1 MLNHMSRILPLN
13 AILTRFFLLLLVLSI
28 NACAIFGDPS
38 PLDETKGWSEQK
50 LYATGQEKMQD
61 KNYDKAIEYFKKLDT
76 RYPHGVYATQAQLEI
91 AYAYY
96 KKSEPVLCVS
106 TMDRFIKMHPNH
118 PSIDYAYY
126 IKGLAVFNERG
137 FMEKL
142 TKQEINDRD
151 PKSLRVSFN
160 AFKELT
166 ERYPNSRYYKD
177 ATQRMVYLVNTLAQH
192 EMHVARYYM
201 QRKAYVAALN
211 RTKYVLETY
220 PNSSAIED
228 ALVTMVS
235 AYDEMDMQDLK
246 ADTLRVLKTNYPEN
260 PLITGKIVQE
270 EKAWWKFWESL
281 Y

>member
-1 MLNHMSRILPLN
+1 MSRILPLN
-13 AILTRFFLLLLVLSI
+13 ALCTRAFILLAVFTMS
-28 NACAIFGDPS
+28 ACALFGSPT

-61 KNYDKAIEYFKKLDT
+61 KNYDKAIEYFQKLDS
-76 RYPHGVYATQAQLEI
+76 RYPHGVYATQAQLEVG
-91 AYAYY
+91 YAYY
-96 KKSEPVLCVS
+96 KKNEPVLCVS

-126 IKGLAVFNERG
+126 MKGLAVFNERG

-151 PKSLRVSFN
+151 PKSLRISFN

-166 ERYPNSRYYKD
+166 ERFPNSRYHKD

-220 PNSSAIED
+220 PNSSSIEE

-235 AYDEMDMQDLK
+235 AYDAMDMQDLK
-246 ADTLRVLKTNYPEN
+246 ADTLRVLKTNYPDN
-260 PLITGKIVQE
+260 PLITGKIQQE
-270 EKAWWKFWESL
+270 EKVWWKFWESI
-281 Y
+281 